1 MSRYPDRYPYGRK
14 KLSRRQALKAIA
26 LGAAGATLA
35 ACGVTTGSPGSA
47 NKTPA
52 TTPAASQAP
61 PPAANATPA
70 VREAPKGRKI
80 VLELYSVF
88 AGNEHQG
95 WIKLAER
102 YEQVQSDVG
111 IKITYSPGHQDNPKL
126 LTSIAGGAAPDLAH
140 LTPFSTPQWALL
152 GVMTDLTEYVKQEGW
167 TEDDWFPPA
176 WNDMQWEGKFYQ
188 VQWDADP
195 NFPFFWNQNLFEE
208 VGLDPEKGPQT
219 IDEVDE
225 YSKKINT
232 IRNGKVVRIGM
243 IPWDVY
249 GPENS
254 LFTWGW
260 SFGGEFW
267 DPDKQEVTPDNDY
280 VVKALE
286 WMVRYA
292 KSVGGPDKLSVTP
305 PNLQLH
311 PFGSGNIG
319 MYPLVV
325 PNYRDIRNAK
335 PDMKIGHGLLPYE
348 PPGAKQPG
356 AGAWF
361 GGWGLFIPKGAK
373 NPDAAWEFIKWVSA
387 TPEGTKAQWETVGF
401 PPAWKKAPVLEEIKN
416 DPIMGP
422 YYNVLISAKHS
433 RPAIPVGAYYF
444 GQLGEQVGEA
454 INGKKTP
461 LAAMRTA
468 KENTMKEMQRF
479 MKQNA

>member
-1 MSRYPDRYPYGRK
+1 
-14 KLSRRQALKAIA
+14 
-26 LGAAGATLA
+26 
-35 ACGVTTGSPGSA
+35 
-47 NKTPA
+47 
-52 TTPAASQAP
+52 
-61 PPAANATPA
+61 
-70 VREAPKGRKI
+70 

-152 GVMTDLTEYVKQEGW
+152 GVMTDLTEYVK
-167 TEDDWFPPA
+167 
-176 WNDMQWEGKFYQ
+176 
-188 VQWDADP
+188 
-195 NFPFFWNQNLFEE
+195 
-208 VGLDPEKGPQT
+208 KGPQT

-260 SFGGEFW
+260 AFGGEFW

-444 GQLGEQVGEA
+444 GQIGEQVGEA